1 MQSFCDFR
9 LPRSEPP
16 VWTIPQ
22 EVPVEGGPPPP
33 ESTVLAPRTFKMFD
47 SSRGTLD
54 TACRFHG
61 SYASLPREGATHLDV
76 LRAMGRRVTQART
89 DLGVSRERLSAEMQE
104 AARQAVEQG
113 ASPAPPVPSAAQL
126 ARIEAA
132 DFLADG
138 MAASGEEDANL
149 GLAAACFHD
158 LPRLYHA
165 IQKAIHTLFDDE
177 VNDPVHGVKD
187 PVNGMCTYAL
197 RAASAPMGAD
207 GTGGY
212 GEPASLDRRT
222 AVDDPRSYRLVEIPL
237 PSRDANGPVRVASLL
252 EGRASL
258 LEHAAAA
265 ASKAL
270 RPFLGQVATAAR
282 LRRQLAAGQAELRQ
296 LQRLGE
302 PRPQPPSP
310 SAAPTDPRLAP
321 PVDPRLAAFSAPAAG
336 VVTCNS

>member
-1 MQSFCDFR
+1 
-9 LPRSEPP
+9 
-16 VWTIPQ
+16 
-22 EVPVEGGPPPP
+22 
-33 ESTVLAPRTFKMFD
+33 
-47 SSRGTLD
+47 
-54 TACRFHG
+54 
-61 SYASLPREGATHLDV
+61 
-76 LRAMGRRVTQART
+76 
-89 DLGVSRERLSAEMQE
+89 MQE

-138 MAASGEEDANL
+138 MAASGEEDADL

-177 VNDPVHGVKD
+177 VNDPVNGVKD

-197 RAASAPMGAD
+197 RAASAPMDAD

-252 EGRASL
+252 EGRASSGRWTCRPAWSFVSVL
-258 LEHAAAA
+258 VRPMIFLNMLPLAPR
-265 ASKAL
+265 SVSRNSVPLYPCAL
-270 RPFLGQVATAAR
+270 REVRNVPSRSSGVGASVSFSLSLSRLVLSWLRLVSSWPRRFGVNVDMLYTGLMLKGRPPRCTPSGTCTNATAIMHIVVF
-282 LRRQLAAGQAELRQ
+282 
-296 LQRLGE
+296 
-302 PRPQPPSP
+302 PSY
-310 SAAPTDPRLAP
+310 
-321 PVDPRLAAFSAPAAG
+321 
-336 VVTCNS
+336 